1 MTTALV
7 ILALLLSGGVP
18 SQHDVV
24 RVETVY
30 VTEYVSVPATV
41 DCQEDEAWVAVD
53 YRSPPPAQQDMHDV
67 TRMCISVDLMISQG
81 IEYAIQQGTLQ
92 YVYELHDGEDG

>member
-1 MTTALV
+1 MLTSAIV
-7 ILALLLSGGVP
+7 ILAVLMSGMNP
-18 SQHDVV
+18 SPHDVV

-53 YRSPPPAQQDMHDV
+53 YRSPPPAMQDMHDV
-67 TRMCISVDLMISQG
+67 TRMCISVDLMISRG

-92 YVYELHDGEDG
+92 YVYELHGEDG